1 MFLFGGKIMAQIKGK
16 TLKQLI
22 SDNLR
27 SKTPLRPND
36 IVNGNSVLNLVLK
49 EELKTRRI
57 QKDVDLLRSKREQV
71 EYFDYDEKLLKDVSK
86 IVDDL
91 ELIFGK
97 YSDKSTPKQASRVVR
112 VGDKK
117 RPGAAKGVVN
127 FRIRR
132 ISTGGTT
139 PVSVQERGSNFI
151 FDMVLRKNKRF
162 KSPQDILADKDIN
175 ETLYEDIFRD
185 YKDRVTSWVYTY
197 YEQQRTF
204 LEKYSNT
211 KWDKFI
217 YGGQSFVNFFQDNV
231 KNIYLQFDP
240 VKKFTDY
247 TQWNPAD
254 IYAAYDMP
262 KIKRDLDNIFKG
274 KENQKGVNLFRLNS
288 YLIDLMSEKK
298 LVGISLKKINEPDE
312 AEIILRNIDAESYL
326 DPKIETK
333 QYTMNDIDF
342 VIDGIYDEKR
352 KTVSTYIKFS
362 KDYAIDIKGS
372 SSKFNNLSFGT
383 SIKAK
388 SAAQGGNAPIE
399 LVLALMKKNGSDIK
413 FKNDN
418 SQYPRTDD
426 EFYVPTS
433 SMYKIKDYKT
443 WFDVVKKQFSNKNA
457 SFRDFEFYIAGL
469 YEDGDGAI
477 AQSKLMQLHFYYD
490 SLKKNKLGKDYWL
503 KILYLGM
510 KIGKRFAPHAKIY

>member
-1 MFLFGGKIMAQIKGK
+1 MAQIKGK
-16 TLKQLI
+16 TLKQLK

-27 SKTPLRPND
+27 SKTPLKPND
-36 IVNGNSVLNLVLK
+36 IFNGNSILNLVLK
-49 EELKTRRI
+49 EELKVRRI
-57 QKDVDLLRSKREQV
+57 QKDVDLLRSKKDKV
-71 EYFDYDEKLLKDVSK
+71 EYFDYDERVSTDISK

-97 YSDKSTPKQASRVVR
+97 YADDETPKKASRVVR

-117 RPGAAKGVVN
+117 KPGAAKGVVN
-127 FRIRR
+127 FRIRKV
-132 ISTGGTT
+132 STGGTIPT
-139 PVSVQERGSNFI
+139 AIQERGSSFI

-162 KSPQDILADKDIN
+162 NSAQDILADN
-175 ETLYEDIFRD
+175 EISKTLYEDIFRN
-185 YKDRVTSWVYTY
+185 YEDRVVNWIYTY
-197 YEQQRTF
+197 YEQQRLF
-204 LEKYSNT
+204 LDKYKSV
-211 KWDKFI
+211 KWDKFV
-217 YGGQSFVNFFQDNV
+217 YGNKSFVKFFEDNI

-240 VKKFTDY
+240 VKKFQKY
-247 TQWNPAD
+247 EQWNPAD

-262 KIKRDLDNIFKG
+262 KIKRDLDSIFQG
-274 KENQKGVNLFRLNS
+274 KENQKGVNLFRLNT
-288 YLIDLMSEKK
+288 YLIDLFSSNK

-312 AEIILRNIDAESYL
+312 AEIIARNIDAESYL
-326 DPKIETK
+326 APEIETK
-333 QYTMNDIDF
+333 QYTMDDIDF

-362 KDYAIDIKGS
+362 KDYSIDIKGS
-372 SSKFNNLSFGT
+372 SSKFNNLAFGT

-399 LVLALMKKNGSDIK
+399 LVIGLMKKNGSDIK

-418 SQYPRTDD
+418 SQYPKTDD
-426 EFYVPTS
+426 EFYVPKS
-433 SMYKIKDYKT
+433 SMYKIKDYET
-443 WFDVVKKQFSNKNA
+443 WFNVVKKQFSNKNA

-490 SLKKNKLGKDYWL
+490 SLKTNKLGKNYWL

-510 KIGKRFAPHAKIY
+510 KIGKRFAPHQKIY

>member
-1 MFLFGGKIMAQIKGK
+1 MAQIKGK

-22 SDNLR
+22 TDNLR
-27 SKTPLRPND
+27 SKMPMKPND
-36 IVNGNSVLNLVLK
+36 IVNGNSVLNLILK

-57 QKDVDLLRSKREQV
+57 EKDVDLLRSKKDKV
-71 EYFDYDEKLLKDVSK
+71 EYFDYDEKVLKDVSK

-97 YSDKSTPKQASRVVR
+97 YSDKTTPKQSSRVVR
-112 VGDKK
+112 VGDERK
-117 RPGAAKGVVN
+117 PGASKGVVN

-132 ISTGGTT
+132 TSTGGTIPT
-139 PVSVQERGSNFI
+139 AIQERGSSFI

-162 KSPQDILADKDIN
+162 KSPQDILADKEISK
-175 ETLYEDIFRD
+175 TLYEDIFRN
-185 YKDRVTSWVYTY
+185 YEDRVTNWVYTY
-197 YEQQRTF
+197 YEQQRNF
-204 LEKYSNT
+204 LEEYSNV
-211 KWDKFI
+211 KWDEFV
-217 YGGQSFVNFFQDNV
+217 YGNKSFVKFFEDNI

-240 VKKFTDY
+240 VKQFQKY
-247 TQWNPAD
+247 EQWNPAD

-262 KIKRDLDNIFKG
+262 KIKRDLDDIFKG
-274 KENQKGVNLFRLNS
+274 KENQKGINLFRLNS
-288 YLIDLMSEKK
+288 YLIELLSKNK
-298 LVGISLKKINEPDE
+298 LVGISLKKINEPDK
-312 AEIILRNIDAESYL
+312 AELILRNIDEDSYL
-326 DPKIETK
+326 DSTIETK
-333 QYTMNDIDF
+333 QYKMSDIDF
-342 VIDGIYDEKR
+342 IIDGIYDEKR
-352 KTVSTYIKFS
+352 KTVSTYVKFS
-362 KDYAIDIKGS
+362 KDYSIDIKGS
-372 SSKFNNLSFGT
+372 SSKFNNLAFGT

-433 SMYKIKDYKT
+433 SMYKIKDYET
-443 WFDVVKKQFSNKNA
+443 WFNVVKKQFTNKSA
-457 SFRDFEFYIAGL
+457 SFRNFEFYIAGL

-490 SLKKNKLGKDYWL
+490 SLKTNKLGKDYWL

-510 KIGKRFAPHAKIY
+510 KVGKRFAPHAKIY